1 MANQFLFGFLY
12 FAFFYD
18 NVIAIRY
25 TYIFNENIHDFYL

>member
-1 MANQFLFGFLY
+1 MANQFLFGFLH

-25 TYIFNENIHDFYL
+25 MQNQWKPFAY